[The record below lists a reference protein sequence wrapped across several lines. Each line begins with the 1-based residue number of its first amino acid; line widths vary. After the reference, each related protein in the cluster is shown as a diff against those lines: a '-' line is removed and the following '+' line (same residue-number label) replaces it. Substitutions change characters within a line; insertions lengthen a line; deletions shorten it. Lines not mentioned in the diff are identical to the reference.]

1 MLVIT
6 QQLLLQRASDHSIK
20 LELKL
25 YRKREI
31 FHSLQ
36 SPPSL
41 THTHTAH
48 LLPTGQMGPNSP
60 ESDLGFLSSA

>member
-6 QQLLLQRASDHSIK
+6 QELKLQRASDHSIK

-25 YRKREI
+25 YRKREM

-41 THTHTAH
+41 THTHCTPATH
-48 LLPTGQMGPNSP
+48 QPDGTEFS
-60 ESDLGFLSSA
+60 